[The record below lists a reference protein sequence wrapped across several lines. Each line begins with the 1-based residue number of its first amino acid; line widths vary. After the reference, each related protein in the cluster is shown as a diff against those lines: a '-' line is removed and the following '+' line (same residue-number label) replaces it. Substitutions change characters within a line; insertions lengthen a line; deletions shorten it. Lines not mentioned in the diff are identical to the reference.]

1 MKRYFWMLRTM
12 AAVLAAVFLL
22 EFVPVS
28 AFEKM
33 AEAFVSRPQT
43 DAAEVFTDPADSL
56 NGSPESAFSG
66 SGSASRDIST
76 VKITGNPDSE
86 AAGEAQTETAPV
98 RIVGEAESKRE
109 ESVKHFRLSDGT
121 YIAAVYPYPVHYK
134 DGNTW
139 KDIDNSLVLSGAEAE
154 NGTAALREA
163 ENGALVR
170 AEARAPQF
178 AVSFAQQLSDTQ
190 LVRLGSGART
200 VSLTPRNVASLPE
213 QSVLQIANGYFG
225 MEEMQRAFAFSEEK
239 AEATETA
246 GTTGATETAG
256 TARATETTT
265 IWEASWDSGI
275 TGATMYT

>member
-1 MKRYFWMLRTM
+1 MLLGTS
-12 AAVLAAVFLL
+12 AA
-22 EFVPVS
+22 
-28 AFEKM
+28 
-33 AEAFVSRPQT
+33 
-43 DAAEVFTDPADSL
+43 
-56 NGSPESAFSG
+56 SG
-66 SGSASRDIST
+66 
-76 VKITGNPDSE
+76 
-86 AAGEAQTETAPV
+86 GEAQTETAPV

-163 ENGALVR
+163 ENGVLVR

-200 VSLTPRNVASLPE
+200 VSLTPHNAAALPG

-225 MEEMQRAFAFSEEK
+225 MEEMQRACAFSEEK

-246 GTTGATETAG
+246 ETT
-256 TARATETTT
+256 RATETTT